1 MNIHGRDRTA
11 QPQGQATFEMANLR
25 SSTTGLP
32 FVVFISQKGGA
43 QHDVRVRVAPSPK
56 VRADQMSS
64 YALRPLGTGPQGPG
78 CRRAGLPRR
87 HRPQSGGGQRSARAP
102 ASPIMTSKR
111 LEPAWPATA
120 MLEILAD
127 AAASIILTQGGFD
140 QADPA

>member
-43 QHDVRVRVAPSPK
+43 QHDVRVKVAPNPK

-64 YALRPLGTGPQGPG
+64 YGLRPFRLQEG
-78 CRRAGLPRR
+78 AGL
-87 HRPQSGGGQRSARAP
+87 SSSDEALLRAWVEVNLH
-102 ASPIMTSKR
+102 ALVSYWDGEIEYTEDVIER
-111 LEPAWPATA
+111 LK
-120 MLEILAD
+120 
-127 AAASIILTQGGFD
+127 SC
-140 QADPA
+140 